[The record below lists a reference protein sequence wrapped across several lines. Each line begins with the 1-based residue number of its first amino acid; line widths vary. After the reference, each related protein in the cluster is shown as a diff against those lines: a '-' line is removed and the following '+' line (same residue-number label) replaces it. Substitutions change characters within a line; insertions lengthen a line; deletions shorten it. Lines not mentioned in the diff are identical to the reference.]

1 MSPRTPVAALTH
13 VRAVC
18 VFCGSSEG
26 ASPKYIEAA
35 RDLGRTLARA
45 GVRLVYGG
53 ASVGLMGALADAAL
67 PAGGEVVGV
76 IPWALRD
83 REIAHDDLTELLVV
97 DSMHERKSKMA
108 ELSDAFVAL
117 PGGIGTLE
125 ELFEVWSWAQLGI
138 HRKRVALLDVD
149 GYYAPLLT
157 FLDLCV
163 DEGFVREVQR
173 ELLIVVQ
180 DSQSLLSALSYDPP
194 PAMPRWLDE
203 TQL

>member
-1 MSPRTPVAALTH
+1 MNRPPPSLAR
-13 VRAVC
+13 VRSVC

-26 ASPKYIEAA
+26 TSPKYILAA
-35 RDLGRTLARA
+35 RALGRALARA

-67 PAGGEVVGV
+67 AAGGEVVGV
-76 IPWALRD
+76 IPAALRD
-83 REIAHDDLTELLVV
+83 REIAHDDLTELYVV
-97 DSMHERKSKMA
+97 DSMHERKSTMA

-125 ELFEVWSWAQLGI
+125 ELFEVWTWAQLGI

-149 GYYAPLLT
+149 GYYAPLLS
-157 FLDLCV
+157 FLDLAV
-163 DEGFVREVQR
+163 DEGFVREAQR

-180 DSQSLLSALSYDPP
+180 DADALLSALSKDAP
-194 PAMPRWLDE
+194 PAMPRWLDAS
-203 TQL
+203 QS